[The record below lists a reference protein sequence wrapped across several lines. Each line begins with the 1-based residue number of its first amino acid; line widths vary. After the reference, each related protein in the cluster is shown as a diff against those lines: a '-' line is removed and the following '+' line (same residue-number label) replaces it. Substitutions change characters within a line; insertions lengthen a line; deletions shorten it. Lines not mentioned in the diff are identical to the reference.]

1 VTPFTDAWINTNGQV
16 VVTTWQNIDD
26 EHETPERRVMTPTA
40 FHAEFGDSVP
50 VQEGLF
56 A

>member
-1 VTPFTDAWINTNGQV
+1 VTFTDAYLNTHGQV

-26 EHETPERRVMTPTA
+26 EDETPERRTMTPEA
-40 FHAEFGDSVP
+40 FRAEFGDSVP
-50 VQEGLF
+50 VAEGLF

>member
-1 VTPFTDAWINTNGQV
+1 VTFTDAYLNTHGQV
-16 VVTTWQNIDD
+16 VVSTWQNIDD
-26 EHETPERRVMTPTA
+26 EDEMPERRVMSLSA
-40 FHAEFGDSVP
+40 FRAEFGDSVP